1 MTAELFYTLIFFFN
15 ILGFLLY
22 GLDKHFA
29 CYNKWRIP
37 EAVLIGIAAIGGAY
51 GAAMGML
58 LFRHKTK
65 HTLFQITVPLLYIL
79 WLVALA
85 VMYVF
90 L

>member
-1 MTAELFYTLIFFFN
+1 MTAEFFYTLLFLFN
-15 ILGFLLY
+15 VIGFLLY

-37 EAVLIGIAAIGGAY
+37 EAVLIGIAAVGGAY

-65 HTLFQITVPLLYIL
+65 HPLFVITIPILLVIWLIIL
-79 WLVALA
+79 AL
-85 VMYVF
+85 MC
-90 L
+90 LSL